1 MKEINEALELR
12 VKTMDYV
19 IRDEDTDEII
29 GLREDAPDDVKADYE
44 AMLAEEN
51 STEPVIR

>member
-1 MKEINEALELR
+1 MKEIDEALELR
-12 VKTMDYV
+12 IKTMDYV

-51 STEPVIR
+51 SNEPVVR